1 MKRFFLLAGVVIAMA
16 SCAKNEVVD
25 INTQADNSIG
35 FSLYT
40 SATTKAG
47 VETTESLKVPN
58 NSLGVYS
65 VWTGADNFDD
75 MILPNARVYYSSTYG
90 WGSTTTYYWPVNG
103 AAMDFYAYYPFDAD
117 LTTADVSNL
126 DEKDI
131 IPAEL
136 MPIKE
141 TAIDQIDLLAGKAL
155 NKNIDDSE
163 VVLEMD
169 HLLSKVDFQ
178 LAICSESL
186 ESYIEV
192 IINKVTLTGIANTHG
207 GLDLIAG
214 ELVGVAYDDQ
224 TVDDSAEGKYQ
235 YFVPE
240 GQNDAV
246 NFDISVTSVA
256 DGKVNYAVLTD
267 NYNETDETDAYVK
280 SVSFTDVSIFDSNG
294 YVIPD
299 SYDADGNYTSSAT
312 KRNTTHISYVEL
324 DASADVSA
332 FMLLPQTLNETGNA
346 DGFTPQQLEIIYTVK
361 QSGLAIVVSEGSSPL
376 TAQFDLCVD
385 DVTKWEAGKSYLYT
399 LLFDGA
405 NLDNA
410 NPLEL
415 TVSSVSAWVT
425 ESGYQAEVDNSTTTT
440 GGGENE

>member
-141 TAIDQIDLLAGKAL
+141 TAIDQI
-155 NKNIDDSE
+155 
-163 VVLEMD
+163 
-169 HLLSKVDFQ
+169 
-178 LAICSESL
+178 
-186 ESYIEV
+186 
-192 IINKVTLTGIANTHG
+192 
-207 GLDLIAG
+207 
-214 ELVGVAYDDQ
+214 
-224 TVDDSAEGKYQ
+224 
-235 YFVPE
+235 
-240 GQNDAV
+240 
-246 NFDISVTSVA
+246 
-256 DGKVNYAVLTD
+256 
-267 NYNETDETDAYVK
+267 
-280 SVSFTDVSIFDSNG
+280 
-294 YVIPD
+294 
-299 SYDADGNYTSSAT
+299 
-312 KRNTTHISYVEL
+312 
-324 DASADVSA
+324 
-332 FMLLPQTLNETGNA
+332 
-346 DGFTPQQLEIIYTVK
+346 
-361 QSGLAIVVSEGSSPL
+361 
-376 TAQFDLCVD
+376 
-385 DVTKWEAGKSYLYT
+385 
-399 LLFDGA
+399 
-405 NLDNA
+405 
-410 NPLEL
+410 
-415 TVSSVSAWVT
+415 
-425 ESGYQAEVDNSTTTT
+425 
-440 GGGENE
+440 